1 MAMTNLLLVGLGG
14 FLGSIARY
22 LLGEWILH
30 QTAEARFPWGT
41 FAVNLLGCLAIGV
54 LSGVA
59 ERFEMIS
66 PTARLFLF
74 TGVLGGFTTFSAFG
88 LETVYLLRRN
98 ELWIAAAYTAGSVV
112 VGLLF
117 LWLGLRAVHLLAR

>member
-1 MAMTNLLLVGLGG
+1 MTNLLFVGLGG
-14 FLGSIARY
+14 FVGSVARY
-22 LLGEWILH
+22 LLGGWLLN
-30 QTAEARFPWGT
+30 QKAKSRFPWST
-41 FAVNLLGCLAIGV
+41 FTVNLFGCLAIGV

-59 ERFEMIS
+59 ERFGMIG

-98 ELWIAAAYTAGSVV
+98 EIWIALAYAAGSVMMGV
-112 VGLLF
+112 LF
-117 LWLGLRAVHLLAR
+117 LWLGLRAVHLLVR

>member
-1 MAMTNLLLVGLGG
+1 MTNLLFVGLGG
-14 FLGSIARY
+14 FVGSVARY
-22 LLGEWILH
+22 LLGGWILH
-30 QTAEARFPWGT
+30 QTAEARFPWST
-41 FAVNLLGCLAIGV
+41 FTVNLFGCLAIGV

-59 ERFEMIS
+59 ERLGMIG

-98 ELWIAAAYTAGSVV
+98 EIWIASAYAAGSVMM
-112 VGLLF
+112 GILF
-117 LWLGLRAVHLLAR
+117 LWLGLRAVHLLVR

>member
-14 FLGSIARY
+14 FVGSIARY

-41 FAVNLLGCLAIGV
+41 FTVNLLGCLAIGV

-59 ERFEMIS
+59 ERLEMIS

>member
-1 MAMTNLLLVGLGG
+1 MTNLLFVGLGG
-14 FLGSIARY
+14 FVGSVARY
-22 LLGEWILH
+22 LLGGWILH
-30 QTAEARFPWGT
+30 QTAEARFPWST
-41 FAVNLLGCLAIGV
+41 FTVNLFGCLAIGV

-59 ERFEMIS
+59 ERFGMIG

-112 VGLLF
+112 VGILF

>member
-30 QTAEARFPWGT
+30 QTAEARFPWST
-41 FAVNLLGCLAIGV
+41 FTVNLIGCMAIGV

-74 TGVLGGFTTFSAFG
+74 TGVLGAFTTFSAFG

-117 LWLGLRAVHLLAR
+117 LWLGLRAVHLLVR

>member
-1 MAMTNLLLVGLGG
+1 MTNLLLVGLGG
-14 FLGSIARY
+14 FVGSVARY
-22 LLGEWILH
+22 LLGGWILH
-30 QTAEARFPWGT
+30 QTAEARFPWST
-41 FAVNLLGCLAIGV
+41 FTVNLFGCLAIGV

-59 ERFEMIS
+59 ERLGMIG

-98 ELWIAAAYTAGSVV
+98 EIWIALAYAVGSVMMGV
-112 VGLLF
+112 LF
-117 LWLGLRAVHLLAR
+117 LWLGLRAVHLLVR